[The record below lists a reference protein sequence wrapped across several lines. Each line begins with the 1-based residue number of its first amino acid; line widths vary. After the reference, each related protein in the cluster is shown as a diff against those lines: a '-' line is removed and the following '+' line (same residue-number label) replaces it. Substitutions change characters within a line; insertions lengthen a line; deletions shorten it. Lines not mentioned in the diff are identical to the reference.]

1 VERGRSKHERI
12 NVKMELAPAWG
23 RGRQKEVLGKGRKG
37 GKTGVYWRFQRKY
50 TPVLR
55 ARGVLNTVYLFF

>member
-23 RGRQKEVLGKGRKG
+23 RGRQKGYWVKGVRAGKQGY
-37 GKTGVYWRFQRKY
+37 TGAFSAKY